1 LGVEAILLKLFMS
14 NVNQDLAALFASM
27 AGLLA
32 TRAENPYK
40 VRAYQRAADSIRKLH
55 EDLGS
60 YAERGELRTI
70 PGIGKELEMKVQ
82 EFLSTG
88 RIRAY
93 DELKTPLPDT
103 VREWVNLP
111 GFSEPIVHDL
121 YFRLG
126 MTSWNDLEALA
137 QSHLLQTL
145 PGLGGRSD
153 EILDAI
159 RNKRSVGQQD

>member
-1 LGVEAILLKLFMS
+1 MS

-32 TRAENPYK
+32 SKAENPYK
-40 VRAYQRAADSIRKLH
+40 VKAYQRAADSIRNLPEEVH
-55 EDLGS
+55 A

-70 PGIGKELEMKVQ
+70 PGIGKELEIKIQ

-88 RIRAY
+88 RIRVY

-103 VREWVNLP
+103 VREWVTLP

-121 YFRLG
+121 FFRLG
-126 MTSWNDLEALA
+126 MTTWEDLEALA

-145 PGLGGRSD
+145 PGLGGRSE
-153 EILDAI
+153 EILEAI
-159 RNKRSVGQQD
+159 RTRRSVCQ